1 MTQQKS
7 HMMIR
12 SMVAA
17 GVACL
22 SLVACSDV
30 GAEMKLYLFSPVTGR
45 VIHNGVPVAGA
56 KIERTY
62 NWVWKNETRSDS
74 TTTDGAGQFQL
85 PAITRLS
92 LWGSLVPHDPY
103 VEQRIDILANN
114 VKYTAFQAIRRN
126 YEVNYELDGAPMK
139 LVCRLEQPATVKER
153 FGGICD
159 IEK

>member
-1 MTQQKS
+1 
-7 HMMIR
+7 
-12 SMVAA
+12 MVAA
-17 GVACL
+17 WVACL

-62 NWVWKNETRSDS
+62 NWVWKNESRSDS